1 MEAPMEEATMT
12 KGTKFVKTSN
22 FYTLYGPVS
31 CSKKQGAGGSISF
44 PRKSKQHESG
54 HCFDLSMPLCYKS
67 AQVNVNPMGSVKWGN
82 VINVSLD
89 YI

>member
-1 MEAPMEEATMT
+1 MEEATMT

-22 FYTLYGPVS
+22 FHTLYGPVS

-54 HCFDLSMPLCYKS
+54 RCFHPSRTSNSP
-67 AQVNVNPMGSVKWGN
+67 AQLPSK
-82 VINVSLD
+82 
-89 YI
+89 